1 MQSFHSKVN
10 QGKYNIPR
18 QSIDSKFQQDEYLVV
33 LVNKSEGWIIET
45 ATGRSQV
52 KPPLVA
58 YYLAKPSLVA
68 PHLAGLL
75 QNHYW

>member
-1 MQSFHSKVN
+1 M
-10 QGKYNIPR
+10 
-18 QSIDSKFQQDEYLVV
+18 QSIDSKFQQDEHLVV
-33 LVNKSEGWIIET
+33 LVNKSEVWILET
-45 ATGRSQV
+45 ATGHSHV

-58 YYLAKPSLVA
+58 YYLAKPSLLA